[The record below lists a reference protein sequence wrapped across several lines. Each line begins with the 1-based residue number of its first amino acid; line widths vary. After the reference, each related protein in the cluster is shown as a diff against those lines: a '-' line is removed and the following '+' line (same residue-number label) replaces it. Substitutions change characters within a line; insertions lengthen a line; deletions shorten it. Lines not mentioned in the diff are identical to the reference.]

1 MAKATLV
8 IMAGGMGSRYGGL
21 KQLEKIGPN
30 NEKLIDYSIYDA
42 KKAGFDRVVFLIK
55 EENLQIFKEEIGDA
69 VAKHIDVAYAFQSTT
84 DLPEGC
90 EGLAERTKPW
100 GTGHAIWCCRNAV
113 DSPFAVINADD
124 YYGPKAFQLVYD
136 HLTAP
141 KTSDKPEYMMAGYIL
156 KNTLT
161 DNGSVSRGVC
171 VVENNQLVSIEENK
185 KIEKGD
191 GVAIST
197 KDDGSVVDL
206 SLDSVVSMNFFG
218 FTPDLFQK
226 LEDGMVKFMAQ
237 PTSDP
242 LKREYLLPEEVE
254 NLLRAGYCTVK
265 VAATDDRWYGV
276 TYPEDKQMVT
286 DSIRALVAGGAYPK
300 NLWA

>member
-42 KKAGFDRVVFLIK
+42 KIAGFDRVVFLIK

-90 EGLAERTKPW
+90 QGLAERTKPW

-171 VVENNQLVSIEENK
+171 VVEGNQLVSIEENK
-185 KIEKGD
+185 KID
-191 GVAIST
+191 
-197 KDDGSVVDL
+197 
-206 SLDSVVSMNFFG
+206 
-218 FTPDLFQK
+218 
-226 LEDGMVKFMAQ
+226 
-237 PTSDP
+237 
-242 LKREYLLPEEVE
+242 
-254 NLLRAGYCTVK
+254 
-265 VAATDDRWYGV
+265 
-276 TYPEDKQMVT
+276 
-286 DSIRALVAGGAYPK
+286 
-300 NLWA
+300 